1 MCELP
6 DQAVETVP
14 GSKGRVHGL
23 GTFSPPLSTQS
34 GSLGQPSLGHSDWLL
49 DQEVGHF
56 LRIFYLIVVQRW
68 GLESRLLTKC
78 ETVVISQS

>member
-14 GSKGRVHGL
+14 GSRGRVHAL

-49 DQEVGHF
+49 DQEVVHF
-56 LRIFYLIVVQRW
+56 LRIFFLNCGRGGVVTKSDRI
-68 GLESRLLTKC
+68 LT
-78 ETVVISQS
+78 TVVISQS

>member
-1 MCELP
+1 MCAPP

-14 GSKGRVHGL
+14 ESKETVHGL
-23 GTFSPPLSTQS
+23 DTFSPPLSTQS

-56 LRIFYLIVVQRW
+56 LRIFYLSVVQRW